1 MLKELNKLTWG
12 INTSKESIR
21 KEDEFADIVN
31 MYYNRRWALEVRRGI
46 SNFADSV
53 GSKPFTSL
61 FFFQRDDTGE
71 RILIGFSGTVM
82 YRYNEWTN
90 VWDSTKTGLL
100 EFESDGVTR
109 TKWSFAVYK
118 NVIYMCDGVNPYMY
132 YDGTTVT
139 VGIVTGIS
147 VTLDN
152 STDFIT
158 QTAHG
163 YSNLQ
168 RISFYGTLP
177 TEIEQGRF
185 YYVRNKTTD
194 TYQISLTA
202 TSTVIDFTSN
212 GSSVLSVLSTTP
224 LFRYLQYMWDRVF
237 GAWTDDT
244 PNTLYYTSAAAAN
257 AQTIPNL
264 VVVGGDEL
272 GRINSIK
279 ELWTFICAGKT
290 NKIYSINVSA
300 PSSTPID
307 SRSGI
312 QSHRSVQNVE
322 WSLLFFNEFWLD
334 TLKQTSAI
342 SGTQALGTS
351 ILSENI
357 RELFASIQPD
367 SYKTNASLYAPLLNN
382 YYFSFDANNLGTTD
396 TTVVW
401 SSSFGAFTRYNIPTL
416 NDYCTYIDSD
426 GEYRYLIAP
435 NTGGQVLEFERWYN
449 DNGVGI
455 EWLCDYRTKFWTDDW
470 KTISWVQ
477 IRGRKSVQKEAT
489 LDILI
494 DGEVVSTCQISD
506 DFINTDS
513 TPYPVGN
520 SPIGTQSIGWGAN
533 MSDNIDTY
541 EFSLRIPVE
550 VSGQE
555 LGIRISSSETPLVFS
570 LEQMRV
576 EVNKE
581 VISLFDNYA

>member
-21 KEDEFADIVN
+21 KEDEFADIVI
-31 MYYNRRWALEVRRGI
+31 MYYNRRGALEVRRGTTNF
-46 SNFADSV
+46 SNSV

-61 FFFQRDDTGE
+61 FFFQNDETGD
-71 RILIGFSGTVM
+71 RYLIGFAWTSV
-82 YRYNEWTN
+82 YLYDEPNNEW
-90 VWDSTKTGLL
+90 DSLGWALE
-100 EFESDGVTR
+100 EFEIDWVTR

-118 NVIYMCDGVNPYMY
+118 NVIYMCDGVNPYMW
-132 YDGTTVT
+132 YDGTTLTKALTSGVAVT
-139 VGIVTGIS
+139 F
-147 VTLDN
+147 DN
-152 STDFIT
+152 TTDFIT
-158 QTAHG
+158 QAGHW
-163 YSNLQ
+163 YSNWQ
-168 RISFYGTLP
+168 RILFVGSLP
-177 TEIEQGRF
+177 TEITTLKL
-185 YYVRNKTTD
+185 YWIVNKTTD
-194 TYQISLTA
+194 TYQISLTEWG
-202 TSTVIDFTSN
+202 SPVLFTTN
-212 GSSVLSVLSTTP
+212 GSITYSQIPSTP
-224 LFRYLQYMWDRVF
+224 LFRYLQYMGDRVF

-257 AQTIPNL
+257 AQTITNL

-272 GRINSIK
+272 GRINTIK
-279 ELWTFICAGKT
+279 ELGSFICAGKT
-290 NKIYSINVSA
+290 SKIYSINVSA
-300 PSSTPID
+300 PSSTPIN

-322 WSLLFFNEFWLD
+322 GSLLFFNEFWLD

-357 RELFASIQPD
+357 RELFANIQPE
-367 SYKTNASLYAPLLNN
+367 SYKTNCSLYAPLLNN

-506 DFINTDS
+506 DFIDTNS
-513 TPYPVGN
+513 TPYPVWN
-520 SPIGTQSIGWGAN
+520 SPIGTLPIGWGAN

-550 VSGQE
+550 VTGQE

>member
-31 MYYNRRWALEVRRGI
+31 MYYNRRGALETRRGTT
-46 SNFADSV
+46 NFWDSV
-53 GSKPFTSL
+53 GSDPFTSL

-71 RILIGFSGTVM
+71 RILIGFAGSVM
-82 YRYNEWTN
+82 YQYTESTNTWT
-90 VWDSTKTGLL
+90 SKQTGLI
-100 EFESDGVTR
+100 EYEADGVTR

-118 NVIYMCDGVNPYMY
+118 NIIYMCDGVNPYMY

-139 VGIVTGIS
+139 QAIASGVA

-158 QTAHG
+158 QTAHW

-168 RISFYGTLP
+168 RIALFGTLP

-194 TYQISLTA
+194 TYQISLTP
-202 TSTVIDFTSN
+202 TSTVINFTSN
-212 GSSVLSVLSTTP
+212 GSWVTSKIPSTA
-224 LFRYLQYMWDRVF
+224 LFRYLQYMGDRVF
-237 GAWTDDT
+237 GAWVDDT
-244 PNTLYYTSAAAAN
+244 PTTLYYTNAAPTN
-257 AQTIPNL
+257 AQTITNL
-264 VVVGGDEL
+264 VVVWGDEM
-272 GRINSIK
+272 GKINSIK
-279 ELWTFICAGKT
+279 ELGTFICAGKT
-290 NKIYSINVSA
+290 SKIYSINVSA
-300 PSSTPID
+300 PSSTPIN

-312 QSHRSVQNVE
+312 QSHRSLQNVE
-322 WSLLFFNEFWLD
+322 GSLLFFNEFGLD
-334 TLKQTSAI
+334 TLKQVSAI
-342 SGTQALGTS
+342 SGTQALGTA

-357 RELFASIQPD
+357 RELFANIQPE
-367 SYKTNASLYAPLLNN
+367 SYKTNCSLYAPLLNN
-382 YYFSFDANNLGTTD
+382 YYFSFDANNVGTTD

-401 SSSFGAFTRYNIPTL
+401 SSSFGAFTKYSIPTL

-426 GEYRYLIAP
+426 WEYRYLLAP
-435 NTGGQVLEFERWYN
+435 NTGWQVLEFERWYN

-455 EWLCDYRTKFWTDDW
+455 EWLCDYRTKFGTDDW

-477 IRGRKSVQKEAT
+477 IRGRKSIQKEAT
-489 LDILI
+489 LDIYM
-494 DGEVVSTCQISD
+494 DWEVVSTCQITD
-506 DFINTDS
+506 DFIEVNAS
-513 TPYPVGN
+513 PYPVGN
-520 SPIGTQSIGWGAN
+520 SPIGNLSIGWGGN
-533 MSDNIDTY
+533 LSDSIDTY

-550 VSGQE
+550 VTGQE

>member
-31 MYYNRRWALEVRRGI
+31 MYYNRRWALEVRRGV
-46 SNFADSV
+46 SNFANSV

-71 RILIGFSGTVM
+71 RILIWFSGTVM

-100 EFESDGVTR
+100 EFEADGITR

-147 VTLDN
+147 VTLNN

-224 LFRYLQYMWDRVF
+224 LFRYLQYMGDRVF

-244 PNTLYYTSAAAAN
+244 PNTLYYTSAAVAN

-272 GRINSIK
+272 WRINSIK

-290 NKIYSINVSA
+290 NKIYSINVSV

-322 WSLLFFNEFWLD
+322 GSLLFFNEFWLD

-357 RELFASIQPD
+357 RELFASIQPE
-367 SYKTNASLYAPLLNN
+367 SYKRNASLYAPLLNN

-506 DFINTDS
+506 DFIDTNS
-513 TPYPVGN
+513 TPYPVWN
-520 SPIGTQSIGWGAN
+520 SPIGTLPIGWGAN

-550 VSGQE
+550 VTGQE